1 VLLRVI
7 ASDPM
12 LASHPASMPDLSASS
27 VVGNG
32 AAKATA
38 APVGRIRATQGEG
51 AMPAAD
57 TEEEAT
63 DR

>member
-1 VLLRVI
+1 
-7 ASDPM
+7 
-12 LASHPASMPDLSASS
+12 MPDLSASS